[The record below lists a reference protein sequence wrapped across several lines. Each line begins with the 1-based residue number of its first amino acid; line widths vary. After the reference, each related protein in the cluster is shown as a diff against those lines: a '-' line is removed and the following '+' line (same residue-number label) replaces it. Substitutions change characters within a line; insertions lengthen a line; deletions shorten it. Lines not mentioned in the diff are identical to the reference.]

1 MPDGSCQVQLAC
13 SEFGQPCVNG
23 SLLPRTPHFL
33 NEMVPMRIFNSRHAW
48 WIVDIHA
55 RYLPEEPVEG
65 KARFVTVTM
74 FDIALT
80 PRSPASTD
88 QHVVLH

>member
-1 MPDGSCQVQLAC
+1 MPDGSCHVQLAC

-23 SLLPRTPHFL
+23 GLLPRTPHFL
-33 NEMVPMRIFNSRHAW
+33 NEMVPMRIFNSRHAR

-55 RYLPEEPVEG
+55 RYLQEEPVAG
-65 KARFVTVTM
+65 NVRFVTVTM

-80 PRSPASTD
+80 PNSLTSAD
-88 QHVVLH
+88 